1 MTNGQKRTKLTDFS
15 VSDVPAYK
23 EKTTP
28 HTIYTRKCVFG
39 TFVVQSVL
47 IDGTFFFSGS
57 SAKALLTT
65 LQLEIHVFL
74 KPSLHC
80 FRHCYYIYMF
90 SIRSCF
96 C

>member
-1 MTNGQKRTKLTDFS
+1 M
-15 VSDVPAYK
+15 
-23 EKTTP
+23 
-28 HTIYTRKCVFG
+28 
-39 TFVVQSVL
+39 QSIL

-80 FRHCYYIYMF
+80 FRLATTYICLVYVAASVRLYPLDDYGGTFPEMKENGSF
-90 SIRSCF
+90 SNSF
-96 C
+96 VMG